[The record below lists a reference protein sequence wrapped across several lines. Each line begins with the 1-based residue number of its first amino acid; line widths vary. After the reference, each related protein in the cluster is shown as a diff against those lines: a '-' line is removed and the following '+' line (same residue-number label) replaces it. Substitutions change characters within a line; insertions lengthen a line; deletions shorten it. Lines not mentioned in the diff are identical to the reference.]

1 MKRLFLNK
9 TLSKQLKKKGFDEP
23 CIAITNGKTLFYG
36 KFHNQHA
43 YYDCGLIL
51 YQQAIDWFRVKH
63 LIEVSASSYYYPI
76 HYGIVSQIGYSHES
90 NTKYPKEQYAENR
103 EDGLGRQ
110 KAEKVIVFSER
121 TFKSYYEAL
130 NKAIIEALKL
140 IK

>member
-9 TLSKQLKKKGFDEP
+9 ALSKQLKKKGFDEP

-36 KFHNQHA
+36 KFHNQHS

-51 YQQAIDWFRVKH
+51 YQQAIDWLDLRGIA
-63 LIEVSASSYYYPI
+63 LM
-76 HYGIVSQIGYSHES
+76 HYFNTNIMKWQYIIVEKQ
-90 NTKYPKEQYAENR
+90 TKAMSDNFY
-103 EDGLGRQ
+103 D
-110 KAEKVIVFSER
+110 V
-121 TFKSYYEAL
+121 